1 MNTQTVDSETPLTF
15 EHIGQ
20 RLVEIRRVVEEER
33 RARFADFGIGPEC
46 LWPCSRLFHEHSSL
60 GPAWNPVLS
69 PEQVTELTQ
78 NLDYK
83 RYPGAERLP
92 LPRPEPLALSLE
104 TAIRKRRSIR
114 QFSER
119 AVTLAE
125 LSKLLQLSSGVT
137 EIDEIPRRAAPSG
150 GGLYPVETY
159 ALTLGVDGV
168 PPALWH
174 YAALEHELE
183 HVRPLAGI
191 DDLRSFFP
199 PGLLSGGPR
208 LVLAFSVVFARTQLK
223 YIERGYRFGLLEAG
237 HIAQNAVLTATA
249 LGLGTLCVGGFW
261 DDPFNRLLGLDSERE
276 AVVYA
281 VMLGHALEAGSA
293 PSAP

>member
-1 MNTQTVDSETPLTF
+1 VSNQAVTSETPWTA
-15 EHIGQ
+15 EQIGQ

-60 GPAWNPVLS
+60 GPGWDPVLS

-92 LPRPEPLALSLE
+92 LPRPEPLTLSLE
-104 TAIRKRRSIR
+104 AAIRKRRSIR
-114 QFSER
+114 QFSDR
-119 AVTLAE
+119 PIALRDLA
-125 LSKLLQLSSGVT
+125 KLLELSSGVT
-137 EIDEIPRRAAPSG
+137 EVDEIPRRAAPSG

-159 ALTLGVDGV
+159 ALTLGVQGV
-168 PPALWH
+168 PSALWH

-183 HVRPLAGI
+183 HVRPLSGSA
-191 DDLRSFFP
+191 DLSSFFP
-199 PGLLSGGPR
+199 PGLLRGGPR
-208 LVLAFSVVFARTQLK
+208 LVLAFSVVFGRTQLK

-237 HIAQNAVLTATA
+237 HIAQNAVLTGTA

-281 VMLGHALEAGSA
+281 VMLGHAADAGSA
-293 PSAP
+293 RSDR